1 MKKKTII
8 FIFISVMLLGCN
20 MPSVHA
26 LDKGSI
32 SEYYNVINEV
42 NEEYNA
48 NLYILTKSE
57 FNTASIKDN
66 YNGNY
71 DLYIKGIMETDI
83 DEFKRECISTIVC
96 DDDLEVSAYCLSRS
110 TLARKTVSFYTA
122 RNSMT
127 LTYKYNGSKFD
138 PSYKPSVSV
147 KKLSNT
153 NYFSMSSWFGTFKNS
168 NKTYSVTAKGKIYTI
183 SGVAN
188 NRTFTINF
196 NL

>member
-26 LDKGSI
+26 LDMGSI

-57 FNTASIKDN
+57 FDT
-66 YNGNY
+66 
-71 DLYIKGIMETDI
+71 
-83 DEFKRECISTIVC
+83 
-96 DDDLEVSAYCLSRS
+96 
-110 TLARKTVSFYTA
+110 
-122 RNSMT
+122 
-127 LTYKYNGSKFD
+127 
-138 PSYKPSVSV
+138 SYKPSVSV

-153 NYFSMSSWFGTFKNS
+153 NYFSMSSWSGTFKNS
-168 NKTYSVTAKGKIYTI
+168 NKTFLTSFVQII
-183 SGVAN
+183 E
-188 NRTFTINF
+188 FF
-196 NL
+196 